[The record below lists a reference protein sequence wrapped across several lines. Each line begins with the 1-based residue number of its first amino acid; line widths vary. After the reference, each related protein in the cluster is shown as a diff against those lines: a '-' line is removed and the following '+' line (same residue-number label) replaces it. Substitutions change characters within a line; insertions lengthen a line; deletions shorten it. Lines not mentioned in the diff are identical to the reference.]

1 VSKEKDILQIRKYLN
16 GELDAR
22 AMHEMEKRALDD
34 PFLADALEGFGQT
47 ASDQQHNL
55 GELTGRMQQRI
66 APKERR
72 IIPWM
77 NMSIAALV
85 LLALGAGIWFFNS
98 KPAADKTIRV
108 AQVIKPERAA
118 PDTLTTLAP
127 VAAVTSAG
135 DTNQVKLK
143 QASPRTSSG
152 KNTRVATQQLAA
164 IAADKAPV
172 PSEPENNSMA
182 EIEEIYKPKKD
193 SIAANEVAVMDMKKQ
208 SQSLKE
214 VAGKPRH
221 PDAVDALVQSRVDGV
236 SVTSS
241 KTITGTVIGS
251 DGLPITGATVKVM
264 GRNFGVI
271 TDAKGKFALSDVSGD
286 QTIAVNFIGY
296 SPKKIKINNKDSL
309 NINLVPTN
317 NSLSE
322 VVVAGYGTVKKDDE
336 TGSTEAHPKEGWA
349 ALNNYL
355 KKNAQLPDGST
366 GKVRL
371 SFMVAADG
379 SLSQFKIIK
388 SLSDAAD
395 KKAVDLITNGPAWI
409 GGTDRKPKEVK
420 ISVKFK

>member
-1 VSKEKDILQIRKYLN
+1 MQIRKYLN

-47 ASDQQHNL
+47 AGDQQRNL
-55 GELTGRMQQRI
+55 DELNDRMQQRI

-77 NMSIAALV
+77 NISIAASV
-85 LLALGAGIWFFNS
+85 LLALGASIWFFNS
-98 KPAADKTIRV
+98 KPALDKTIRI
-108 AQVIKPERAA
+108 AQDIKPERAA
-118 PDTLTTLAP
+118 PDTLTTPAP
-127 VAAVTSAG
+127 VGAVTPAE

-143 QASPRTSSG
+143 QAAPKTSSG
-152 KNTRVATQQLAA
+152 KNARAATQEFAA
-164 IAADKAPV
+164 VAANKAAPV
-172 PSEPENNSMA
+172 LSEPESNSA
-182 EIEEIYKPKKD
+182 PEVEEIYKPHKD

-214 VAGKPRH
+214 VRH
-221 PDAVDALVQSRVDGV
+221 PDAVNALVQSRVDGV

-241 KTITGTVIGS
+241 KTVTGTVIGS

-271 TDAKGKFALSDVSGD
+271 TDAKGKFTLSDVSGD
-286 QTIAVNFIGY
+286 QVLAVNFIGY
-296 SPKKIKINNKDSL
+296 KAKNIKINNKDSL
-309 NINLVPTN
+309 NINLEPAN
-317 NSLSE
+317 SSLSE
-322 VVVAGYGTVKKDDE
+322 VVVTGYGAAKKDD
-336 TGSTEAHPKEGWA
+336 GAASAEAHPQEGWP
-349 ALNNYL
+349 ALNDYL

-395 KKAVDLITNGPAWI
+395 KKAIDLITNGPVWI
-409 GGTDRKPKEVK
+409 GAADGKPKEVK
-420 ISVKFK
+420 VSVRFK